1 MLRAIL
7 VVSLIFSLIFFFL
20 PFVILVARLQAK
32 PDVLYSVGRL
42 GIRLGFRLAGIKLEI
57 QGLER
62 IDFTR
67 SYLFLANHEGL
78 CDPPALVLAIPQ
90 DIKFILK
97 KELDRVPILN
107 WAMKYARF
115 VFIDRRDRIQSVRS
129 MNQAVKQMQQ
139 GASFLVFPEGTRTR
153 TGKMGEFKRGPFVM
167 AIQAGVPII
176 PVRVSGSFQV
186 MPPTQFRINPGT
198 IVLQFFP
205 PVETAGLS
213 TNEREA
219 LKNRVWKIIAGEQ
232 TILEERSI

>member
-1 MLRAIL
+1 MLRAVL

-32 PDVLYSVGRL
+32 PDALYSVGRL
-42 GIRLGFRLAGIKLEI
+42 GIRLGFRLAGIKLKI

-67 SYLFLANHEGL
+67 SYLFLANHESL
-78 CDPPALVLAIPQ
+78 CDPPALILAIPQ
-90 DIKFILK
+90 DVKFILK
-97 KELDRVPILN
+97 KELSRVPILN

-115 VFIDRRDRIQSVRS
+115 IFINRKDRIQSVRS
-129 MNQAVKQMQQ
+129 LNQAVRQMQQ

-153 TGKMGEFKRGPFVM
+153 TGKMGEFKKGPFVM

-186 MPPTQFRINPGT
+186 MPPTAFRINPGT
-198 IVLQFFP
+198 IVLQFYP
-205 PVETAGLS
+205 PMETAGLS
-213 TNEREA
+213 TNDRET
-219 LKNRVWKIIAGEQ
+219 LRNKVWEIIAGRQ
-232 TILEERSI
+232 TIPEERSV